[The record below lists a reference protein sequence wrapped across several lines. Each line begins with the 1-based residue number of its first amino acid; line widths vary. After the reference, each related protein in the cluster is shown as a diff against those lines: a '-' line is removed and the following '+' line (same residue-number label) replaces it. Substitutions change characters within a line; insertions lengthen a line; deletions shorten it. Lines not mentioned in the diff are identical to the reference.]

1 MRRTAPLVLALLAAC
16 GGSKAAVDPMKWH
29 ADALAETD
37 PKAMGAPAPGSG
49 LQKEGIERFTDFFGD
64 LREDRV
70 KAKVR
75 DVYSADVR
83 FNDTLKSIRGVEA
96 LEHYLV
102 ETARSV
108 ESCKV
113 DIEEVVPTPEGVYV
127 RWRMHI
133 LFKKFRKGEVQS
145 SIGVS
150 HLRFDKEGKVAYHQ
164 DYWDSGANLFEKV
177 PVLGA
182 GIRAVKRRL

>member
-1 MRRTAPLVLALLAAC
+1 VRKLLPLILLAAAC
-16 GGSKAAVDPMKWH
+16 GGKTAVIDPMKFH
-29 ADALAETD
+29 ADALAATE
-37 PKAMGAPAPGSG
+37 PAQLGAPSAGSAA
-49 LQKEGIERFTDFFGD
+49 QKEAVERFRAFFGD
-64 LREDRV
+64 LNEARV
-70 KAKVR
+70 KESIR
-75 DVYSADVR
+75 DVYSENVW
-83 FNDTLKSIRGVEA
+83 FNDTLKSIRGVGV

-102 ETARSV
+102 ETARNV

-113 DIEEVVPTPEGVYV
+113 DIDEVIPSPSGVYV

-145 SIGVS
+145 SIGVTL
-150 HLRFDKEGKVAYHQ
+150 LRFDKDGRVAYHQ

-182 GIRAVKRRL
+182 GIRALKRRL